1 MGPVTTLRTS
11 NLKSVAL
18 PVPEIIAI
26 EILGWVANPNIGEEA
41 AVGGRERYR
50 SKDRW

>member
-1 MGPVTTLRTS
+1 MYWS

-26 EILGWVANPNIGEEA
+26 EVLGNGCEFPVFGKRRPQGVANGTVRKS
-41 AVGGRERYR
+41 VG
-50 SKDRW
+50 DFL

>member
-1 MGPVTTLRTS
+1 MYWS

-26 EILGWVANPNIGEEA
+26 EILGGAANPKSWEKK
-41 AVGGRERYR
+41 RP
-50 SKDRW
+50 